1 MTELEQHLFAEID
14 KIKLID
20 PYTQINPLEPTAKS
34 LADILVHHYYT
45 ELAHSA
51 GMDPDRVKYTVQGNE
66 QIKAVLEYMPRF
78 SNTAQYHWF
87 VDIAQEFFGLEKD
100 DVTVDDLDFLLEKST
115 VLANEYWEQNVIKR
129 SKLESVFVPYDF
141 GSPPDAVNSFYL
153 PILKMDDIVAIFDG
167 QATRARLNKITDIDV
182 TNANSL
188 RLALHKVFDIFQ
200 EQKFVACSCNI
211 SPDLELDSF
220 SQTKID
226 NLVIKANRGERFNK
240 QERNE
245 LATFILVELSYRCQ
259 EHDVP
264 FQLRVG
270 AIKDVYDHGVV
281 AGTDLLDQR
290 TSLYNL
296 RKLFNMFPKVYYP
309 VSIISHPQNHELVS
323 YAWIYHNVLAFGHW
337 SYSNIPTMITHDMSA
352 RLQSIPRNKIIG
364 YFSDAPK
371 LEFILPKFK
380 MYKTSLARVLARD
393 FIGDQKWSEE
403 KVVDLAVD
411 VLYRNVKKVFNSSF

>member
-1 MTELEQHLFAEID
+1 MTELEQHIFSEID
-14 KIKLID
+14 KIELID
-20 PYTQINPLEPTAKS
+20 PYTQINSLDPTANS
-34 LADILVHHYYT
+34 LADILGHHYFT

-51 GMDPDRVKYTVQGNE
+51 GMDPDRVKYTVKDENR
-66 QIKAVLEYMPRF
+66 IKAVLEYMPRF

-87 VDIAQEFFGLEKD
+87 LDIAQEFFNFNKN
-100 DVTVDDLDFLLEKST
+100 DVTIDDFDFLKEQSK
-115 VLANEYWEQNVIKR
+115 VQCDADWEQKVI
-129 SKLESVFVPYDF
+129 SHTGLVSVFVPYDF
-141 GSPPDAVNSFYL
+141 GSPPDKRDPFYL
-153 PILKMDDIVAIFDG
+153 PLLKMDDLVAIFDG
-167 QATRARLNKITDIDV
+167 QKTRARLNKITDIDV

-188 RLALHKVFDIFQ
+188 RLALHKVFDIF
-200 EQKFVACSCNI
+200 EGLNFVACSCI
-211 SPDLELDSF
+211 IPPDLELNSF
-220 SQTKID
+220 SQTRID
-226 NLVIKANRGERFNK
+226 NLVIKANRGEHFNK

-259 EHDVP
+259 EHNVP

-270 AIKDVYDHGVV
+270 GVKDVYDHGVI

-290 TSLYNL
+290 TSLFNL

-323 YAWIYHNVLAFGHW
+323 FAWIYHNVLAFGHW
-337 SYSNIPTMITHDMSA
+337 SYSNIPTMITHDVSA

-380 MYKTSLARVLARD
+380 MYKKSLARVLARD

-403 KVVDLAVD
+403 KVVDLATD
-411 VLYRNVKKVFNSSF
+411 ILHNNVKAIYNL